1 MWTTINHW
9 NVYFEVQGEGAPVL
23 LMHGIPTSSFI
34 WRKQVEALSTC
45 FRVYAPDLPGWAC
58 SDKPRDFDYTI
69 GAYAEFV
76 AEFLDQLGVP
86 QVILGVHDLGGAIG
100 LEFLGRYPDRVSRL
114 IILDTFAY
122 LPLSKKLP
130 WTFLYGL
137 LYRLPVVGSAL
148 NRVIWSV
155 VANWTDSFV
164 TLAFYDKK
172 LVSNELVAKYR
183 ELNRDTRLTDLRV
196 LLSNGIDGVT
206 GAVEQNSLKV
216 RVPTLILWAENDAL
230 FPPSAALRLH
240 QNIPGSI
247 LRTIP
252 ECGHFLQEE
261 KPDVV
266 NQHIL
271 EFLQGP
277 GAS

>member
-1 MWTTINHW
+1 MWTTVNHW
-9 NVYFEVQGEGAPVL
+9 NVYYEVQGEGEPVL
-23 LMHGIPTSSFI
+23 LIHGIPTSAFI
-34 WRKQVEALSTC
+34 WRKQIEALSAR
-45 FRVYAPDLPGWAC
+45 FRVYAPDLLGWGH
-58 SDKPRDFDYTI
+58 SDKPRDFDYTV

-76 AEFLDQLGVP
+76 DAFLNQLNVR
-86 QVILGVHDLGGAIG
+86 QVVLAVHDLGGAIG
-100 LEFLGRYPDRVSRL
+100 LEFLGRYPNKGSRL
-114 IILDTFAY
+114 IILDTFAF
-122 LPLSKKLP
+122 LPLAKKLP

-155 VANWTDSFV
+155 AANWTDSFV

-172 LVSNELVAKYR
+172 FVSKELVAKYR

-196 LLSNGIDGVT
+196 LLANGIDGIT
-206 GAVEQNSLKV
+206 GAVERNSLKV

-266 NQHIL
+266 NQHVL